1 MMNKFINGSKVYQF
15 LFSFLFF
22 IAIFFVGSS
31 ISVSSAKAAN
41 QCFCYTELRVTP
53 EISAKDL
60 SDPLKFDANCIE
72 NAPEQCKI
80 GLPNTGSP
88 YTNCSYVTSTPEQC
102 AAERRTWIAGRDLF
116 ISNLVKQGQEKVSE
130 QKRKGLIGAILPTC
144 VFEDSVE
151 GDCRD
156 ISIFIKLAIDIST
169 VLLSIIGSLALG
181 VFIYGGFTLI
191 ISEGN
196 AEKIKKGTGAIVSAV
211 IGLAVVFGAF
221 LLVKFLG
228 DAIGIGDSFNLLK

>member
-1 MMNKFINGSKVYQF
+1 MKTKSSNFFSKYQI
-15 LFSFLFF
+15 LFSAVFFFILFF
-22 IAIFFVGSS
+22 CGTNLT
-31 ISVSSAKAAN
+31 ISNAKAAN
-41 QCFCYTELRVTP
+41 QCFCYTELRVTA
-53 EISAKDL
+53 EMTAKDVAN
-60 SDPLKFDANCIE
+60 PAKFDANCVE
-72 NAPEQCKI
+72 NTPDTCKI

-102 AAERRTWIAGRDLF
+102 AAEKRTWITGRDII
-116 ISNLVKQGQEKVSE
+116 ISNLTKQTQEKAAE
-130 QKRKGLIGAILPTC
+130 QKRKGLIGSILPTC

-156 ISIFIKLAIDIST
+156 VSVFIKLAIDVAT

-191 ISEGN
+191 ISEGSP
-196 AEKIKKGTGAIVSAV
+196 EKVKKGTGAMVSAV

-221 LLVKFLG
+221 LLVKILG
-228 DAIGIGDSFNLLK
+228 DAIGIGDAVNLLK